1 MNKGVWTLIT
11 VFLLWQS
18 LCSATQIDETVHGV
32 HFNANIPSTFT
43 PASTLDG
50 PSVLMHYK
58 NIFGEYLAV
67 TSLPKSH
74 GLPSSDMLAKR
85 YHGHLDDLTQ
95 SLPERFRANTFIITR
110 DPSTKKEPAHIV
122 YSLVTGKNL
131 NYAFVMAVDSAD
143 IVGTATELL
152 NDFKVLSEPQP
163 LRQKFV
169 WMGAYLGQL
178 LFLGYL
184 VSLLGR
190 VKVLADANASRRVP
204 SFLKSEKGVRGF
216 LSLMIALYGIG
227 ITLVFAAQMGWFGN

>member
-1 MNKGVWTLIT
+1 MNKGMWIPIA
-11 VFLLWQS
+11 VFILWQRLS
-18 LCSATQIDETVHGV
+18 SATQIDETVRGV
-32 HFNANIPSTFT
+32 HFNAKIPSTFA

-58 NIFGEYLAV
+58 NMFGEYLAV

-74 GLPSSDMLAKR
+74 GLPSSDILAKR

-110 DPSTKKEPAHIV
+110 DPSTKKEPAHVV
-122 YSLVTGKNL
+122 YSLVAGKNS
-131 NYAFVMAVDSAD
+131 NYAFVMAIDSAD
-143 IVGTATELL
+143 VVGTTTDLL
-152 NDFKVLSEPQP
+152 NDFKILSEPQP

-169 WMGAYLGQL
+169 WIGAYLGQL

-190 VKVLADANASRRVP
+190 VKVLAEANASRRVP
-204 SFLKSEKGVRGF
+204 GFLKSEKGARAF
-216 LSLMIALYGIG
+216 LSLMIALYGIT
-227 ITLVFAAQMGWFGN
+227 ITVVFAAQMGWFGN